1 MDMQAPGPG
10 GAGDRLDGVALD
22 ALTRAEQAADR
33 AEARLREA
41 IEAMPHGV
49 VFLDAAGRYIL
60 WNKQYAETY
69 HRSADL
75 FHVGARLADT
85 LRTGIERGDYPEA
98 IGREEEWL
106 EQRLSLLDNPGERHE
121 QLLAD
126 GRCIMIE
133 ERKTAD
139 GGTIGLRV
147 DITEMKARE
156 ESFRLLFESNPV
168 PLLVYDPVDECIR
181 AANAAAAEHFGY
193 GAEELAGI
201 PAERLFAAEEWTE
214 ARRLLATSCS
224 DKDRFWRQIA
234 RDWTELESVLF
245 TRQSVIDGRLATIVS
260 VFDVTERRKAEARIA
275 HMARHDE
282 LTGLA
287 NRAHCREG
295 LQDMLA
301 AVRGAGSGGG
311 TVAIAMI
318 DLDNFK
324 QINDSYGHHVGD
336 IVLAEAARR
345 MRALVPRQGALLCR
359 LGGDEFAVVCQA
371 KTGEKIDMITRS
383 IVTVMAEPF
392 ILADS
397 TLHIGATIGI
407 AMAPQDGTDAAHLL
421 RYADLALYC
430 AKAEKRGTVRRF
442 EPEMDVAAQ
451 EKARLENDLRRAVRQ
466 GELVVHYQPLID
478 LSTGEVTGYEALLR
492 WNHPERGLLYPDS
505 FIPLAEEIGLIDVVG
520 QHVLQAACREA
531 ATWPGEIKLA
541 VNASPLQ
548 FRGGNLLNI
557 ILQALAMSGL
567 EPSRLELEITEA
579 VLMDQPADR
588 RAAGKHPQAGRRHLD
603 GRFRHRLFVAVL
615 SAQLSLHQD
624 QDRQEL
630 HHGAARAQLEGRG
643 QRDHRARA
651 QPRHDGDGRG
661 HRGARASRLSAWDRL
676 RPGAGIP
683 DRPGNPRRSAAARGR
698 TPAQRRLR
706 YLQKRPGPGLSPG
719 PANSRL
725 RRFSAVSK

>member
-1 MDMQAPGPG
+1 MDEQASG
-10 GAGDRLDGVALD
+10 GCSAGDKSDDVALD
-22 ALTRAEQAADR
+22 ALMRAEQAADR

-49 VFLDAAGRYIL
+49 VFLDPEGRYIL

-75 FHVGARLADT
+75 FHVGAKLADT

-98 IGREEEWL
+98 VGREEQWL
-106 EQRLSLLDNPGERHE
+106 AERLARLENPGERHE

-168 PLLVYDPVDECIR
+168 PLLVYDPVEECIR
-181 AANAAAAEHFGY
+181 AANAAAAEHFGHA
-193 GAEELAGI
+193 AEALAGM
-201 PAERLFAAEEWTE
+201 PAERLFSPEEWGE
-214 ARRLLATSCS
+214 ARRILATSCS
-224 DKDRFWRQIA
+224 DKDRFWRQVA
-234 RDWTELESVLF
+234 GDGRELESVLF
-245 TRQSVIDGRLATIVS
+245 TRQSLIDGRLATIVS

-275 HMARHDE
+275 HMAKHDE

-287 NRAHCREG
+287 NRAHCRER

-301 AVRGAGSGGG
+301 SLRRADNGGG

-336 IVLAEAARR
+336 MVLAEAARR
-345 MRALVPRQGALLCR
+345 MRALVPRTNALLCR

-371 KTGEKIDMITRS
+371 KTGEKIDLITRS

-392 ILADS
+392 ALADS

-407 AMAPQDGTDAAHLL
+407 ALAPRDGTDAAHLL

-430 AKAEKRGTVRRF
+430 AKAEKRGTVRWF
-442 EPEMDVAAQ
+442 EPEMDDAAQ
-451 EKARLENDLRRAVRQ
+451 EKARIENDLRRAVRQ

-478 LSTGEVTGYEALLR
+478 LASGEVTGYEALLR

-505 FIPLAEEIGLIDVVG
+505 FIALAEEIGMIDVIG
-520 QHVLQAACREA
+520 QYVLQVACREA
-531 ATWPGEIKLA
+531 ASWPGDIKLA

-557 ILQALAMSGL
+557 VLQALAMSGL
-567 EPSRLELEITEA
+567 DPSRLELEITEA
-579 VLMDQPADR
+579 VLMDRSPQI
-588 RAAGKHPQAGRRHLD
+588 AALLESIRKLGVGISMD
-603 GRFRHRLFVAVL
+603 DFGTGYSSL
-615 SAQLSLHQD
+615 SYLLSYPFTKIKID
-624 QDRQEL
+624 KSFIM
-630 HHGAARAQLEGRG
+630 G
-643 QRDHRARA
+643 
-651 QPRHDGDGRG
+651 
-661 HRGARASRLSAWDRL
+661 L
-676 RPGAGIP
+676 RE
-683 DRPGNPRRSAAARGR
+683 
-698 TPAQRRLR
+698 
-706 YLQKRPGPGLSPG
+706 
-719 PANSRL
+719 ANSKAVVSAIIGLGQSLGMTVTAEGIEEPEHLNYL
-725 RRFSAVSK
+725 RGIGCGQGQGYLIGRAIPGDQLPHEDERRRDAA